1 VVGDDSEGDGRLI
14 VSLIARGKKRVWY
27 SLYIFNV
34 CSSSILI
41 GRAPLQLFSFRYN
54 EASFLLVTLDCI
66 DSLIWELPH
75 RSVCSCS
82 FFSFLTSSSNF
93 LVQSESNKVDI
104 IFLFCI
110 LQKVFGRRYFLF
122 FLLSSKTRIK
132 VENTHSACLN
142 LALKKKLFYYT
153 PFLWKVCFLVK
164 QKGMYGV
171 HCLLL
176 VWFWIWNDSDWSFII
191 EFLRS
196 SRH

>member
-122 FLLSSKTRIK
+122 FFVILKDKDKSG
-132 VENTHSACLN
+132 EHSLCLFKFGR
-142 LALKKKLFYYT
+142 KKKTFLLFSLKSL
-153 PFLWKVCFLVK
+153 FSC
-164 QKGMYGV
+164 
-171 HCLLL
+171 
-176 VWFWIWNDSDWSFII
+176 
-191 EFLRS
+191 
-196 SRH
+196 